1 MFRKLVAYF
10 CIIFMFYLDLFNFLN
25 TNTYKTIDNFSVIFE
40 KPKND
45 ALAFAR
51 ATLLVSIIFF
61 EIFASFN

>member
-51 ATLLVSIIFF
+51 ATLLVSINSMIDHRRP
-61 EIFASFN
+61 